1 MREQFQ
7 VDLRGLVDVLS
18 HHLYSSERIYLR
30 ELVQNARDAIT
41 ARAEL
46 EHGVEGLIEIVPAW
60 GTDPLIVRDNGIGLT
75 SDDMRALLSMIGG
88 TNKRDDFAMARR
100 NFLGQFGIGL
110 LSGFLV
116 ADSIEVVSRS
126 ARTADAPTVR
136 WVGSSDGTFTIR
148 ESATPLPEP
157 GTEVRL
163 HPRYRAYRWCEHD
176 AVREYASDF
185 AELLDVAVK
194 IGDTVVSRQVPPWK
208 LSTDEQLAWCRERFG
223 FEAMGII
230 PLESSSTDVTG
241 LAFVL
246 PYTARPGYRTG
257 DRIYSKGMLVADT
270 DHLVVPRWAFF
281 CRAVIDAG
289 DLPLTAARE
298 GLQESRALE
307 FARKRIGFR
316 LLSELIL
323 VHGMYPDVYHDIIS
337 LHADGLK
344 ALAVHESD
352 VRELLRSTLP
362 FGTTSGERTIQQ
374 LVESP
379 GPVPYVSDADT
390 YHALSDVAAHAG
402 VLLVDASGL
411 HEADLLRVV
420 DDGHTVEG
428 RRRHFREVTAHE
440 VIALADPVPLTDHRA
455 EAVVA
460 KAGQALHDQR
470 VSVRV
475 ASFEPADRS
484 VLWWPAAPD
493 ERSDE
498 AERGVLLLNASSTA
512 VKRLLD
518 APPDADVTAPL
529 HALYVTGLL
538 LGRVEPTDA
547 HVAPPARRRRGPDRG
562 PTRLTVRLLTG
573 GPLCSVTSK
582 EVRHRDCRT
591 PLQPGPQHTA

>member
-1 MREQFQ
+1 MREQFR

-18 HHLYSSERIYLR
+18 HHLYSSERVYLR

-41 ARAEL
+41 ARTEL
-46 EHGVEGLIEIVPAW
+46 GDDVDGLIEIVPAW
-60 GTDPLIVRDNGIGLT
+60 GTDPLIVRDNGVGLT
-75 SDDMRALLSMIGG
+75 SDDMRALLSMIGS

-100 NFLGQFGIGL
+100 NYLGQFGIGL

-126 ARTADAPTVR
+126 ARTPDAPTVR

-163 HPRYRAYRWCEHD
+163 HPRYRAYRWCELD
-176 AVREYASDF
+176 AVREFASDF
-185 AELLDVAVK
+185 AELLDVPVRV
-194 IGDTVVSRQVPPWK
+194 GDTVVSRQVPPWR

-257 DRIYSKGMLVADT
+257 DRIYAKGMLVADR
-270 DHLVVPRWAFF
+270 DDLIVPRWAFF

-323 VHGMYPDVYHDIIS
+323 VHGMFPEVYRDIIA

-344 ALAVHESD
+344 ALAVHETD

-362 FGTTSGERTIQQ
+362 FGTTFGDRTIQQ
-374 LVESP
+374 LIESP
-379 GPVPYVSDADT
+379 GPIPYVRDGDT
-390 YHALSDVAAHAG
+390 YQALRDVAAHAG
-402 VLLVDASGL
+402 VLLIDASGL

-420 DDGHTVEG
+420 DDGEPA
-428 RRRHFREVTAHE
+428 HFREVTAHD

-455 EAVVA
+455 AALVA
-460 KAGQALHDQR
+460 KAGAALRDQG

-475 ASFEPADRS
+475 ANVEPAERP
-484 VLWWPAAPD
+484 VLWWPAPPD
-493 ERSDE
+493 EHSPE
-498 AERGVLLLNASSTA
+498 GEQGVLLLNASNST

-518 APPDADVTAPL
+518 APADADATAPL
-529 HALYVTGLL
+529 HALYVTALL
-538 LGRVEPTDA
+538 LGRVAPSDA
-547 HVAPPARRRRGPDRG
+547 HVALLRAAVADLIEAR
-562 PTRLTVRLLTG
+562 
-573 GPLCSVTSK
+573 
-582 EVRHRDCRT
+582 
-591 PLQPGPQHTA
+591 PG

>member
-46 EHGVEGLIEIVPAW
+46 GPGVEGLIEIEPAF
-60 GTDPLIVRDNGIGLT
+60 GTEPLIVRDNGIGLT

-88 TNKRDDFAMARR
+88 TNKRDAFAMARR

-116 ADSIEVVSRS
+116 ADSIEVISRS
-126 ARTADAPTVR
+126 ARTPDAPTVR

-185 AELLDVAVK
+185 AELLDVPVK

-208 LSTDEQLAWCRERFG
+208 LSTDEQLEWCRERFG

-257 DRIYSKGMLVADT
+257 DRIYAKGMLVADT

-289 DLPLTAARE
+289 ELPLTAGRE

-307 FARKRIGFR
+307 FARQRIGFR

-323 VHGMYPDVYHDIIS
+323 VHGMYPDVYHDIIT

-362 FGTTSGERTIQQ
+362 FGTTCGERTIQQ
-374 LVESP
+374 LVDSP
-379 GPVPYVSDADT
+379 SSVPYVSDADT
-390 YHALSDVAAHAG
+390 YDALRDVAAHAG

-420 DDGHTVEG
+420 DDGQQA
-428 RRRHFREVTAHE
+428 HFREVTAHE

-455 EAVVA
+455 EALVG
-460 KAGQALHDQR
+460 KADRALHDQR

-475 ASFEPADRS
+475 ASFEPADRP

-493 ERSDE
+493 ERSPD
-498 AERGVLLLNASSTA
+498 AERGVVLLNASNTA

-518 APPDADVTAPL
+518 APPDVDAAAPL
-529 HALYVTGLL
+529 HALYVTALL
-538 LGRVEPTDA
+538 LGRVEPSDA
-547 HVAPPARRRRGPDRG
+547 HVA
-562 PTRLTVRLLTG
+562 LL
-573 GPLCSVTSK
+573 
-582 EVRHRDCRT
+582 RT
-591 PLQPGPQHTA
+591 AVADLIETLPG